1 MNRLAVVIPCR
12 NEAKRLPDALQTLA
26 AWLDNERGEPEIIF
40 VDDAST
46 DGSGA
51 LLMASGLGRVLTLPV
66 HQGKGGAVRAG
77 MLAVPGADW
86 ILMSDIDCSAPLEQW
101 RDLLDTLERHHA
113 DLAIGSRRLPG
124 AHRQGTDRPPLRRLA
139 SALFARLARLA
150 GLRSIHDTQC
160 GFKLMR
166 NATVRPLMEQLHCRG
181 FAFDVELLLAAQKR
195 GLRIVECPIRWHD
208 AGHSSVNLLR
218 HAPQMLVELL
228 GIYLR
233 NRTHG

>member
-26 AWLDNERGEPEIIF
+26 AWLKNERGEPEIIF

-51 LLMASGLGRVLTLPV
+51 LLMASGLGRVLTLPA

-101 RDLLDTLERHHA
+101 RDLLETLERHHA

-124 AHRQGTDRPPLRRLA
+124 ANRLGSDRPPLRRLA

-150 GLRSIHDTQC
+150 GLRSIHDSQC

-166 NATVRPLMEQLHCRG
+166 NATVRSLMEQLHCRG

-195 GLRIVECPIRWHD
+195 GLSIVECPIRWHD